1 MDGFMKRNVRLQ
13 VCAARHVRWLVSV
26 GLMALLLPAFS
37 WAQGNTDPIGQ
48 IEYVRGAGL
57 AQAPGQPPRV
67 LGKGL
72 ALAEGDRLT
81 TADGATAIV
90 ALRDGTRMTVRPNSE
105 MLVQEY
111 RYQANASDNSMLLNL
126 VRGGLRTLTGLLTKN
141 APGAAKVQT
150 ATATVGIRGTDF
162 DMRLCAADCAAESA
176 KVQDSG
182 RPNAVQASA
191 KVVTLEGALSA
202 IDANG
207 QRRVLVKGGAV
218 YPGDVVET
226 DPGARAVLAFRDDSR
241 ITLGAATRFRV
252 DNFVFDAGNAKEG
265 RFLVSLLRGSL
276 RALTG
281 LVSKANNRNVLFTT
295 PTATVGI
302 RGTGL
307 DLDCVDNGCAVF
319 TWLGTIEVTP
329 DPRVVQSNAAQ
340 QLLAAGQGLFVGPS
354 GVSPLSASPLN
365 LLPRPDEV
373 PVDNKQLFDSANS
386 SESLPGLYVFVR
398 DGHIEVISARETLQL
413 GRGEAGYVSPEG
425 FTDRPGIIPRFID
438 FDHIPLPSSR
448 NAGLTSVLVEL
459 GLRTVNQCR

>member
-1 MDGFMKRNVRLQ
+1 MDGFMKRFVGLTSS
-13 VCAARHVRWLVSV
+13 AARYGRRALALS
-26 GLMALLLPAFS
+26 LMASQLPVFV
-37 WAQGNTDPIGQ
+37 WAQGGSPIGQ
-48 IEYVRGAGL
+48 VEYVRGAGL
-57 AQAPGQPPRV
+57 AQASGQPPRV

-72 ALAEGDRLT
+72 VLNEGDRLT
-81 TADGATAIV
+81 TAEGATAIV
-90 ALRDGTRMTVRPNSE
+90 AFQDGTRMTVRPNSE
-105 MLVQEY
+105 LLVDQY
-111 RYQANASDNSMLLNL
+111 RYQPNASDNNMLLSL

-141 APGAAKVQT
+141 APGAARIQT

-182 RPNAVQASA
+182 RPNTIQASA
-191 KVVTLEGALSA
+191 KVVTLDGGLSA
-202 IDANG
+202 TDGNG

-218 YPGDVVET
+218 YPGDLVET
-226 DPGARAVLAFRDDSR
+226 DASSTAVLAFRDDSR
-241 ITLGAATRFRV
+241 ITLGASTRFRV
-252 DNFVFDAGNAKEG
+252 DSFVFDANNAKEG

-281 LVSKANNRNVLFTT
+281 LVSKANQRNVLFTT

-307 DLDCVDNGCAVF
+307 DLACADNGCAIF
-319 TWLGTIEVTP
+319 NWLGAIEVTP
-329 DPRVVQSNAAQ
+329 DPQVVQTQAPP

-354 GVSPLSASPLN
+354 GISPLDATPLN

-373 PVDNKQLFDSANS
+373 PVDNKPLFDSGNS

-398 DGHIEVISARETLQL
+398 DGHIEVVSAREILQL
-413 GRGEAGYVSPEG
+413 GRGETGYVSPQG

-438 FDHIPLPSSR
+438 FDHIPLPGSR
-448 NAGLTSVLVEL
+448 NPALSAVLDDL
-459 GLRTVNQCR
+459 NLRTVNQCR